1 MKVSSSIDIDAS
13 ADHVWEVIGPGF
25 GRVGDWGAAV
35 EESRPVGEGS
45 LDGAPAAGRA
55 CSVATPGVDQI
66 TEQLTDYD
74 VKARRLT
81 YRLSDGM
88 THLVAG
94 AANTWEVRPL
104 RDGRAEFRMDA
115 TVELV
120 GAARVAA
127 PLLKAYLTAIGRR
140 TSRDLKTYVETGV
153 PSRAKA
159 IRVHASSRTVLDRLV
174 LLNGVV
180 SLTSG
185 MVLLG
190 ASGWWSGQL
199 GGVGTELVATVGV
212 GLAGYAW
219 VLARAAGA
227 GVTPE
232 LGRLLALL
240 DGAWVIG
247 TVGLLSAFASQL
259 TGTGLAAS
267 VGCGVVV
274 AAVGCGQWLASA
286 RVDASRGRGA
296 PVEAWP
302 PTRHTGDVAR
312 A

>member
-1 MKVSSSIDIDAS
+1 M
-13 ADHVWEVIGPGF
+13 
-25 GRVGDWGAAV
+25 
-35 EESRPVGEGS
+35 GEGS

-55 CSVATPGVDQI
+55 CSVATPGIDQI
-66 TEQLTDYD
+66 TEQLTEYD
-74 VKARRLT
+74 VAARRLT

-88 THLVAG
+88 TRLVAG
-94 AANTWEVRPL
+94 ASNTWEVRTL

-120 GAARVAA
+120 DAARVAG

-159 IRVHASSRTVLDRLV
+159 VRVHASSRTVLDRLV

-185 MVLLG
+185 IVLLG
-190 ASGWWSGQL
+190 ASGWWSRQL
-199 GGVGTELVATVGV
+199 GGVGTELVATAGV

-227 GVTPE
+227 GVTPGA
-232 LGRLLALL
+232 GRLVAVL
-240 DGAWVIG
+240 DGAWVVG
-247 TVGLLSAFASQL
+247 TVGLLTVFTSQL
-259 TGTGLAAS
+259 TRTGLAVS

-274 AAVGCGQWLASA
+274 AAVGCGQWLAAA

-296 PVEAWP
+296 PVEARP